1 MKKGLYADHVLFFL
15 GDTGSSLEKV
25 MHIVEE
31 FGNFSGLSINWEK
44 SSLLPVDPLDDS
56 TSVGIPQLKI
66 TEKMKY
72 LGIVLFKD
80 PNLFI
85 EDNLAPLLL
94 KFKKKCDIW
103 SRLPLSVAGR
113 ANLGKMIWLPQL
125 LYLFHNSPTWIGE
138 KWFQKIQALFRELI
152 WKKGQARIAMQTL
165 QRPDTEGGFG
175 IPYPFGYYL
184 AAQLQQLG

>member
-1 MKKGLYADHVLFFL
+1 MEPLAEAVRASAELWGFQRKWGEERIALYADDMLFFL
-15 GDTGSSLEKV
+15 GDKGSSLEKV

-44 SSLLPVDPLDDS
+44 SSLLPVDPLVDS

-72 LGIVLFKD
+72 LGIVLSKD

-94 KFKKKCDIW
+94 KFKKKFDIW
-103 SRLPLSVAGR
+103 SRLPLSVAGW
-113 ANLGKMIWLPQL
+113 ANLAKMIWLPQL
-125 LYLFHNSPTWIGE
+125 LYLFH
-138 KWFQKIQALFRELI
+138 LHLHRREVVPKNPSSL
-152 WKKGQARIAMQTL
+152 
-165 QRPDTEGGFG
+165 
-175 IPYPFGYYL
+175 
-184 AAQLQQLG
+184 